1 MTNGVRMT
9 YPLRPRQPIVSEQ
22 QARLDLAPRPDPGD
36 VAPHL
41 VALLFAADGPLEVR
55 EAARILGVRG
65 SVVEA
70 AIGALMESPPLGL
83 IVQRDGDRLQ
93 LATAPASAEFIRRLR
108 GLNAQ
113 VKLSRAALEV
123 LAVIAYRQ
131 PVTRAEIEAVRGV
144 NGDHA
149 LATLRNR
156 ELIEEV
162 GRRETVGRPVEFGT
176 TMAFL
181 EHLGLRSLRDL
192 PPVPPPEPDSATV

>member
-1 MTNGVRMT
+1 MSEEQVKLDTLLHLDSNG
-9 YPLRPRQPIVSEQ
+9 IV
-22 QARLDLAPRPDPGD
+22 
-36 VAPHL
+36 PHL

-70 AIGALMESPPLGL
+70 AIGALIEFPPIGL

-108 GLNAQ
+108 GLGTQ

-123 LAVIAYRQ
+123 MAVIAYRQ
-131 PVTRAEIEAVRGV
+131 PVTRAEIEAIRGV

-149 LATLRNR
+149 LATLRTR

-192 PPVPPPEPDSATV
+192 PPVPPPEADSTAV